1 MWRIMMLLVA
11 AAVAITL
18 LPSSLEAAV
27 THEGRVVSAG
37 SGRITIIDKN
47 GENEKFDVA
56 DDARITRNGNAANL
70 GDVEEGDVVK
80 VTVAE
85 RNGKPVAVVIEAKVS
100 E

>member
-1 MWRIMMLLVA
+1 M
-11 AAVAITL
+11 
-18 LPSSLEAAV
+18 